1 MPTNEQNLAIIRRRL
16 GHPLPESPDDGT
28 LLTMLVDQIA
38 HHTTQLSV
46 TRNHWAVD
54 HWTLT
59 LMPGVEDYPIAAANF
74 GRPFLLYTVD
84 PSDQYHVR
92 REIPFSMLQ
101 DIDRRYSG
109 AERATPS
116 SINQHTANQVSFY
129 RKEGQG
135 WFVRPTPIPGSVA
148 QYELWY
154 ETNYNYG
161 SMGDTPG
168 LECFHHLLRVQTA
181 LSALPYCEWPGLSPK
196 DNPESWKGWQ
206 AKINMI
212 KEALLHD
219 EMLFRNTFNS
229 YKAQASRDGVTS
241 KLGYAPDADI
251 WPFGGGYM
259 PSGYG
264 V

>member
-16 GHPLPESPDDGT
+16 GHPLPEAPDDGT

-54 HWTLT
+54 RWTLNVQPN
-59 LMPGVEDYPIAAANF
+59 LEEYPITAGNF
-74 GRPFLLYTVD
+74 GRPFLLYTID
-84 PSDQYHVR
+84 PTDQYHFR
-92 REIPFSMLQ
+92 REIPFSLLQ
-101 DIDRRYSG
+101 DIDRRYVG
-109 AERATPS
+109 PETATPRAT
-116 SINQHTANQVSFY
+116 NQHSAVLVSFY

-135 WFVRPTPIPGSVA
+135 WFIRPTPIPANSA

-161 SMGDTPG
+161 SLGDTPG
-168 LECFHHLLRVQTA
+168 LDAFHHLLRVQTA
-181 LSALPYCEWPGLSPK
+181 LSALPYCEWLGISLK
-196 DNPESWKGWQ
+196 ENVDAWK
-206 AKINMI
+206 AKIG
-212 KEALLHD
+212 LLRDTLVHD
-219 EMLFRNTFNS
+219 EAIFRQAFNN

-241 KLGYAPDADI
+241 KLGYAPESDM
-251 WPFGGGYM
+251 WPIGIGPMAG
-259 PSGYG
+259 GYG